1 MSICGDNNGN
11 TAASSC
17 RGENSEA
24 AEKPACCGGT
34 RTFKDS
40 GTIDENVAGFQEWL
54 STPAGNIARISS
66 RLTLSDHLGACKA
79 RWAISRMSY
88 YVPAGLYA
96 IGTPSA
102 NDPVVVTANY
112 KMTYDILRSTLSGR
126 SLWLLALETYG
137 INVWCAA
144 GKGTF
149 GTKELVKRIETTG
162 LARVVA
168 HRNLIVPILGA
179 PGIAAHKV
187 RCQSSFTVN
196 YSTIRASDLPEYLD
210 NGMRTT
216 PAMRELTF
224 SLYDRLV
231 LIPVEIVLVMK
242 TMCIWGAI
250 LFAAVT
256 LVNGVHAGITALAAL
271 GGSGT
276 DRHRSHSCTPSV
288 GSGAEFRRQG
298 RAHRSGLGR
307 RFSCSGRRRRL
318 EQNHHHR
325 RHSGLTCHQRLL
337 LAQFHRLYR
346 LHFALRRQK
355 RNAHRHSHHGMFT
368 GYQPAGSD
376 CGQGQLVA
384 LIQIER
390 LGMKGFRY
398 LENVVT
404 LRLDAAKCTG
414 CLKCEEVCPHQVFR
428 VVERKARI
436 IDRDACLE
444 CGACAINC
452 PVEAIRVDAGV
463 GCAIGL
469 INEWLKQRKAGGFG
483 GGFLS

>member
-17 RGENSEA
+17 RGENGEA

-34 RTFKDS
+34 RTFKNS

-66 RLTLSDHLGACKA
+66 RLTLPDHLGACKA

-149 GTKELVKRIETTG
+149 GTEELVKRIETTG

-187 RCQSSFTVN
+187 RCQSGFSVN

-210 NGMRTT
+210 NGMKTT
-216 PAMRELTF
+216 QAMRELTF

-231 LIPVEIVLVMK
+231 LIPVEVVLVMK

-256 LVNGVHAGITALAAL
+256 LLNGVHAGITALAAL
-271 GGSGT
+271 GGAVLTGIALTPVLLPWVPGRSFAVKGALTGLVWTGVFHALAGGT
-276 DRHRSHSCTPSV
+276 TWNRTTTIAATLALPVISAFYSLNFTGCTGFTS
-288 GSGAEFRRQG
+288 
-298 RAHRSGLGR
+298 RSGVKKEMRVAIPIMGW
-307 RFSCSGRRRRL
+307 
-318 EQNHHHR
+318 
-325 RHSGLTCHQRLL
+325 L
-337 LAQFHRLYR
+337 LAISL
-346 LHFALRRQK
+346 LVLI
-355 RNAHRHSHHGMFT
+355 
-368 GYQPAGSD
+368 AGKVSSM
-376 CGQGQLVA
+376 L
-384 LIQIER
+384 
-390 LGMKGFRY
+390 
-398 LENVVT
+398 
-404 LRLDAAKCTG
+404 
-414 CLKCEEVCPHQVFR
+414 
-428 VVERKARI
+428 
-436 IDRDACLE
+436 
-444 CGACAINC
+444 
-452 PVEAIRVDAGV
+452 
-463 GCAIGL
+463 
-469 INEWLKQRKAGGFG
+469 
-483 GGFLS
+483 